1 MNKLNAAGAATVLAL
16 WAAGVCA
23 GDLRI
28 DPATDKP
35 TPDLSAAPRVGKASF
50 YAKMFAG
57 RKMADGTPMDPTGD
71 NAASRTLPLG
81 TRAVVTNMETGLS
94 AVVTIRDR
102 GPYVHGRIVDLSPAT
117 AQQIGITPRMG
128 LAKVEVA
135 PISVPLPTGSVRWGQ
150 GSQVATTAGAVRNPD
165 RDEAPIGEDMRRR

>member
-1 MNKLNAAGAATVLAL
+1 MHKLNATVCTALLAL
-16 WAAGVCA
+16 CAVGAGA

-35 TPDLSAAPRVGKASF
+35 TPDLSARPRIGTASF
-50 YAKMFAG
+50 YAKMFNG
-57 RKMADGTPMDPTGD
+57 RKMADGTPMDPMGD

-81 TRAVVTNMETGLS
+81 TRAVVTNLETGIS

-117 AQQIGITPRMG
+117 AQQIGITPRQG
-128 LAKVEVA
+128 LARVEVS
-135 PISVPLPTGSVRWGQ
+135 PISVPLPNGSVRWGE
-150 GSQVATTAGAVRNPD
+150 GSQVATSTGVTRIP
-165 RDEAPIGEDMRRR
+165 